1 MRIYHVGEL
10 VTYLKELLETDA
22 GLDDIWVGGEMSNVS
37 LSGSGHYYF
46 TLKER
51 NSQVKCVLFRGQ
63 ALWQTLVPQNGLAV
77 LAHGRISLYEASGQ
91 IQLYVDLLQSEG
103 QGKLALEFEQ
113 LKARLDAEGLFAPER
128 KRPLPSLPLRIG
140 VVTSPQAA
148 AFQDILN
155 VLGRRYPLATLVLA
169 PTLVQGENAPPQ
181 IVSALQALNA
191 LNGPQAV
198 DVILVARGG
207 GAPEEL
213 AAFNDERVA
222 RAVFAS
228 RVPVITGVGHET
240 DTTIVDYVS
249 DLRAPTPSAAAE
261 LIAPDVA
268 DLAQTVEALRRLL
281 WDVMSAQLGDLAGDL
296 AAQQD
301 RLARYSPQ
309 AQVAQWRQRVDTL
322 AETGRLHLGHTLSLN
337 RARLATRQAE
347 LAALSPAAI
356 SARGYAVVRNRRT
369 GAVLRRAADASPGDL
384 LEIHLQDGVVPARVT
399 PPEREAGAADP
410 PRR

>member
-1 MRIYHVGEL
+1 
-10 VTYLKELLETDA
+10 
-22 GLDDIWVGGEMSNVS
+22 
-37 LSGSGHYYF
+37 
-46 TLKER
+46 
-51 NSQVKCVLFRGQ
+51 VLFRGQ
-63 ALWQTLVPQNGLAV
+63 AMWQTLVPQNGLAV
-77 LAHGRISLYEASGQ
+77 LAHGRVSLYEASGQ
-91 IQLYVDLLQSEG
+91 IQLYVDLLQTEG

-113 LKARLDAEGLFAPER
+113 LKARLEAEGLFALER
-128 KRPLPSLPLRIG
+128 KRPLPPLPLRIG
-140 VVTSPQAA
+140 LVTSPQAA

-181 IVSALQALNA
+181 IVGALQALNDLTGA
-191 LNGPQAV
+191 HAV

-228 RVPVITGVGHET
+228 RVPVVTGVGHET
-240 DTTIVDYVS
+240 DTTIVDYVA

-261 LIAPDVA
+261 LIAPDIS

-281 WDVMSAQLGDLAGDL
+281 WDVMSTQLGDLAGDL
-296 AAQQD
+296 AVQQD
-301 RLARYSPQ
+301 RLSRYSPQ

-322 AETGRLHLGHTLSLN
+322 AETARLHLGHTLTLD

-369 GAVLRRAADASPGDL
+369 GAVLRRAADAAPGDL
-384 LEIHLQDGVVPARVT
+384 LEIHQQDGIVPARVAS
-399 PPEREAGAADP
+399 PDRGA
-410 PRR
+410 